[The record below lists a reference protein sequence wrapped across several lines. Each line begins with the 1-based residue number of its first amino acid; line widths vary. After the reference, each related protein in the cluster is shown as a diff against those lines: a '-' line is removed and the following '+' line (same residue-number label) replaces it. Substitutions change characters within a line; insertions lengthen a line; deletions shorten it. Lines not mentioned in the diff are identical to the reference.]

1 MSSTTA
7 SSKGGPMLGGTS
19 ESADDLLN
27 ELLFDTQQQPA
38 QPLPVIQLDQT
49 PLSVF
54 DEDPQFALFAGSNAR
69 NRRASLPSE
78 LLSGLDGLSF
88 GGEYG
93 IDPMDPSLMMDPAML
108 ELLGNGGADQGTVD
122 PFDIF
127 NLTPL
132 DANPA
137 GLGYNYNN
145 SALSAGL
152 SAGNNNNN
160 SSSMAN
166 ANTSAG
172 SEPIPIPFDARI
184 YSLKP
189 PSYSDR
195 TLSTS
200 APQTGSDFFTLFAKS
215 FKTPPMAL
223 STSFNNNNNLVIPSP
238 EASPIAGRR
247 SSFSNPSGTSPML
260 NRRPSLSNPNA
271 SGPLGNRRGS
281 LSNPAGTQ
289 DAQHHMLHHP
299 LQQQQHIESSIL
311 HKPRFS
317 KFKSPSSPTLATFA
331 NQSLFTAPT
340 ATAAAPATGAVAAAG
355 ATAPMMQNM
364 DTRPRDHV
372 CSMCGNKF
380 LRRQDLMRHEVT
392 HSTVKQFTCLYGCG
406 ASFGRSDALGRHMK
420 NGKCRAVGQQA

>member
-19 ESADDLLN
+19 ESADALLN
-27 ELLFDTQQQPA
+27 EFLFDT
-38 QPLPVIQLDQT
+38 QPLPVIQLDQA
-49 PLSVF
+49 PLSAF
-54 DEDPQFALFAGSNAR
+54 DEDPQFALFAASNAR

-88 GGEYG
+88 GGDYG
-93 IDPMDPSLMMDPAML
+93 MDAMDPLMMDPAML
-108 ELLGNGGADQGTVD
+108 ELLGNGGGGAMDQGTVD
-122 PFDIF
+122 PFDIY
-127 NLTPL
+127 NT
-132 DANPA
+132 NPF
-137 GLGYNYNN
+137 NYNT

-152 SAGNNNNN
+152 SASGSNN
-160 SSSMAN
+160 SNISNAAN
-166 ANTSAG
+166 HSAG
-172 SEPIPIPFDARI
+172 SKPIPIPSNAHI
-184 YSLKP
+184 NSLKP
-189 PSYSDR
+189 PSSSYSDR

-223 STSFNNNNNLVIPSP
+223 STSFVNNNLVIPSP

-271 SGPLGNRRGS
+271 SGGPLGNRRGS
-281 LSNPAGTQ
+281 LSNPSSGNQ

-299 LQQQQHIESSIL
+299 LQQQQQIESSIL

-331 NQSLFTAPT
+331 NQSLFAAPT
-340 ATAAAPATGAVAAAG
+340 VSATSAAVASSNGIAVAAT
-355 ATAPMMQNM
+355 ATTTPIMQNM

-420 NGKCRAVGQQA
+420 NGKCRAVGQQ

>member
-19 ESADDLLN
+19 ESADALLN
-27 ELLFDTQQQPA
+27 EFLFET
-38 QPLPVIQLDQT
+38 QPLPVIQLDQA

-54 DEDPQFALFAGSNAR
+54 DEDPQFALFAASNAR

-93 IDPMDPSLMMDPAML
+93 MDPMDPLMMDPAMF
-108 ELLGNGGADQGTVD
+108 ELLGNGGGGGAVDQGTVD
-122 PFDIF
+122 PFDIY
-127 NLTPL
+127 NT
-132 DANPA
+132 NP
-137 GLGYNYNN
+137 YHYNN

-152 SAGNNNNN
+152 SALGNNNNTISN
-160 SSSMAN
+160 AAN
-166 ANTSAG
+166 HSAG
-172 SEPIPIPFDARI
+172 SKPIPIPSNAHI
-184 YSLKP
+184 NSLKP
-189 PSYSDR
+189 PSSSSYSDR

-215 FKTPPMAL
+215 FKTPPIAL
-223 STSFNNNNNLVIPSP
+223 STSFVNNNLVIPSP

-281 LSNPAGTQ
+281 LSNPSGTQ

-299 LQQQQHIESSIL
+299 LQQQQQIESSIL

-331 NQSLFTAPT
+331 NQSLFAAPT
-340 ATAAAPATGAVAAAG
+340 VSATSAAAAAAAVASSTGVAATT
-355 ATAPMMQNM
+355 TAPMMQNM

-420 NGKCRAVGQQA
+420 NGKCRAVAQQG